1 MNRDIFKILAVL
13 ALLIGLLSVKYF
25 FFPSSTGEGPAPV
38 DVVSPEQPDA
48 LEPPSTPVNT
58 GEPIDLRPVEPEESL
73 SSGQDSLKSQLDTEL
88 QKQSI
93 FELIKRNF
101 PDDYETT
108 LASLADLVHQVGAE
122 AQAKQIGFELTS
134 RLRREN
140 ADALLTAPRAD
151 LKKTIQDNLVI
162 YEHLLAT
169 EGPLPCAR
177 YAALGPAGY
186 GPLDTTLTELTSSAT
201 LAVFETIEAGRNS
214 GQTAWSPPTDNDYA
228 LLREELGNRGIDLDM
243 LTAFENAVAD
253 DEGTCHTTITYFQ
266 ILTDSE
272 GAAYDRILAAA
283 VHGLAAN

>member
-1 MNRDIFKILAVL
+1 MNRDIFKILAVI
-13 ALLIGLLSVKYF
+13 ALLIGLLSVKYL

-58 GEPIDLRPVEPEESL
+58 GEPIDLRPAEPEE
-73 SSGQDSLKSQLDTEL
+73 SLKSQLDTEL
-88 QKQSI
+88 QKQPI

-108 LASLADLVHQVGAE
+108 LASLTDVVHQTDAE
-122 AQAKQIGFELTS
+122 AQASQISFELTS

-151 LKKTIQDNLVI
+151 LKNTIQANLVI
-162 YEHLLAT
+162 YEHLLAS

-186 GPLDTTLTELTSSAT
+186 GPLDTALTELTSSAA
-201 LAVFETIEAGRNS
+201 LAVFETIVAGRSS
-214 GQTAWSPPTDNDYA
+214 GQTAWSPPTDDDYG
-228 LLREELGNRGIDLDM
+228 LLGEELGNRGIDLDM

-253 DEGTCHTTITYFQ
+253 DEGTCHTTIAYFQ

-272 GAAYDRILAAA
+272 GASYDRILAAA

>member
-13 ALLIGLLSVKYF
+13 ALLIGLLSAKYLL
-25 FFPSSTGEGPAPV
+25 FPLSTSEGPAPI

-48 LEPPSTPVNT
+48 LEPSSTPENT
-58 GEPIDLRPVEPEESL
+58 GEPFDLRPVEPEESL

-88 QKQSI
+88 QKQPI

-108 LASLADLVHQVGAE
+108 LASLTGVVHQADAE
-122 AQAKQIGFELTS
+122 AQARQISFELTS

-140 ADALLTAPRAD
+140 ADTLLMAPRAD
-151 LKKTIQDNLVI
+151 LKKTIQANLVI
-162 YEHLLAT
+162 YEHLLAS

-186 GPLDTTLTELTSSAT
+186 GPLDATLTELTSSAA

-214 GQTAWSPPTDNDYA
+214 GQTAWSPPTDDDFE
-228 LLREELGNRGIDLDM
+228 LLGEELGNRGIDLDM

-253 DEGTCHTTITYFQ
+253 DEGTCHTTIAYFQ

-272 GAAYDRILAAA
+272 GASYDRILAAA

>member
-38 DVVSPEQPDA
+38 DVVSPEQPDT

-88 QKQSI
+88 QKQPI

-151 LKKTIQDNLVI
+151 LKKIIQDNLVI

-186 GPLDTTLTELTSSAT
+186 GPLDTTLTELTSSAA

-214 GQTAWSPPTDNDYA
+214 GQTAWSPPTDDDYA

-253 DEGTCHTTITYFQ
+253 DEGTCHTTITYYQ

>member
-25 FFPSSTGEGPAPV
+25 FFPSSTGEAPAPV
-38 DVVSPEQPDA
+38 DVVSPEQPVA

-58 GEPIDLRPVEPEESL
+58 SEPIDLRPVEPEESL

-108 LASLADLVHQVGAE
+108 LASLADLVHQAGAE

-151 LKKTIQDNLVI
+151 LKKIIQDNLVI

-253 DEGTCHTTITYFQ
+253 DEGTCHTTIAYFQ
-266 ILTDSE
+266 ILNDSE

>member
-140 ADALLTAPRAD
+140 ADALLTAPRTD
-151 LKKTIQDNLVI
+151 LKKIIQDNLVI

-228 LLREELGNRGIDLDM
+228 LLREELGNRDCPAL
-243 LTAFENAVAD
+243 L
-253 DEGTCHTTITYFQ
+253 
-266 ILTDSE
+266 
-272 GAAYDRILAAA
+272 
-283 VHGLAAN
+283 

>member
-25 FFPSSTGEGPAPV
+25 FFPSSTGEAPAPV
-38 DVVSPEQPDA
+38 DVVSPEQPVA

>member
-58 GEPIDLRPVEPEESL
+58 SEPIDLRPVEPEESL